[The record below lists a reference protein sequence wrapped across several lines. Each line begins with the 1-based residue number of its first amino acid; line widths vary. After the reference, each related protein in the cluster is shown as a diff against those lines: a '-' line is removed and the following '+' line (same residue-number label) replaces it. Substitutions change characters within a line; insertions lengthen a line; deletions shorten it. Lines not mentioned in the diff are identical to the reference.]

1 MNSCLIKIFDLT
13 QKYRTETETGSW
25 LNSFN
30 PETINVQFISGT
42 EGKRQAEYRPL
53 ENSVLLAEDS
63 DIAVL
68 FGSYVHELYH
78 AYQRYRYGLIL
89 YWLFLGLFRPLM
101 ERYAKQAELDAT
113 EFACSYRLETWKK
126 ESGL

>member
-78 AYQRYRYGLIL
+78 AYQRYKYGVLL

-101 ERYAKQAELDAT
+101 ERYAKQAELDAA
-113 EFACSYRLETWKK
+113 EFACSYRLESWKK
-126 ESGL
+126 ENGL

>member
-1 MNSCLIKIFDLT
+1 MYMGILQLYAK
-13 QKYRTETETGSW
+13 TESGSW
-25 LNSFN
+25 LNDLNAES
-30 PETINVQFISGT
+30 INVQFISGT
-42 EGKRQAEYRPL
+42 EGTRQAVYRPL
-53 ENSVLLAEDS
+53 GNTVLLAEDS

-78 AYQRYRYGLIL
+78 AYQRYKYGILL

-126 ESGL
+126 ENGL

>member
-1 MNSCLIKIFDLT
+1 MNSPRWRNEMLELLRLYAK
-13 QKYRTETETGSW
+13 TESGSW

-63 DIAVL
+63 DGGG
-68 FGSYVHELYH
+68 FRYCGSV
-78 AYQRYRYGLIL
+78 RVV
-89 YWLFLGLFRPLM
+89 
-101 ERYAKQAELDAT
+101 
-113 EFACSYRLETWKK
+113 CS
-126 ESGL
+126 